1 MDRIII
7 NCKKCGR
14 PLAAIPGMKTRK
26 CAACGA
32 STKIPLIKQ
41 ERPVP
46 IKEARDVATNMAKKP
61 EQMGT
66 TAVIKRR
73 VAEPRGD
80 A

>member
-1 MDRIII
+1 MDRILIT
-7 NCKKCGR
+7 CKKCGR
-14 PLAAIPGMKTRK
+14 PLAAIPGTKTRK

-32 STKIPLIKQ
+32 STKIPLAKQ
-41 ERPVP
+41 ETPVP
-46 IKEARDVATNMAKKP
+46 IKEACEVAMSMAKKP
-61 EQMGT
+61 EESNT